1 MSWSRNVSSEAVDIG
16 WVGLES
22 MECVWIEVSAYRF
35 LIILVE
41 VDDINWESCD
51 WFCSLF
57 LKLNGWWRKQ
67 KGKKKKKKVSL
78 EVYRE
83 RLEKKFFL

>member
-1 MSWSRNVSSEAVDIG
+1 MFWSRNVSLEVVDIG
-16 WVGLES
+16 WVGLEL
-22 MECVWIEVSAYRF
+22 MECVWIEVLVYRF

-57 LKLNGWWRKQ
+57 LKLNGWWRK
-67 KGKKKKKKVSL
+67 
-78 EVYRE
+78 
-83 RLEKKFFL
+83 